1 MEKGFGGVEASQLG
15 FNDAHYPHELN
26 LDFGE
31 LRLMEKL
38 EGSILEVN

>member
-1 MEKGFGGVEASQLG
+1 MEKGCEGVEASQLG
-15 FNDAHYPHELN
+15 FKDVHYPHELN

-38 EGSILEVN
+38 GGSILEVN